1 MAVTCSFCG
10 TENRAVAKF
19 CIECIGP
26 LSPDFEPTQVL
37 SRPGPADGSAPKDLP
52 TAFADF
58 SAAPPPPKPL
68 PPAIARRTANAE
80 PRKGLWL
87 SVAAFAITLAIA
99 AGGWMI
105 AGAGGWYIY
114 SAAKVLPETEP
125 SKLVVTALPAA
136 EPAAQLIPV
145 EDAAAPGSQ
154 SAGAAPGTE
163 DALKSPSSSSSVV
176 PVTALAPAPSSTPTP
191 SPRPAT
197 PATPAT
203 SAMPA
208 PPAAQILAQGPS
220 TPPGA
225 TPPSRAVS
233 PPRSRPAAAAPRDT
247 ARSSANALGQ
257 CAELGF
263 LARSRCMVAQ
273 CAKAEHRAAPACE
286 PVWAQQRLM
295 EEKRNPIMA
304 N

>member
-1 MAVTCSFCG
+1 MAVICSFCG
-10 TENRAVAKF
+10 TENRAVARF

-37 SRPGPADGSAPKDLP
+37 SRSGSADGNASTGLP

-58 SAAPPPPKPL
+58 AAASGPTEPL
-68 PPAIARRTANAE
+68 APAIARRATNAE

-114 SAAKVLPETEP
+114 SAGKVLPETEP
-125 SKLVVTALPAA
+125 KPLVVAALPAA

-145 EDAAAPGSQ
+145 ENAAAPASQ
-154 SAGAAPGTE
+154 QVDVEPRTVGALE
-163 DALKSPSSSSSVV
+163 SPAASSSVPLAASLV
-176 PVTALAPAPSSTPTP
+176 PVPPPASTPTP

-197 PATPAT
+197 PAT
-203 SAMPA
+203 SALPV
-208 PPAAQILAQGPS
+208 PPAAQLLAQAPA
-220 TPPGA
+220 TAPPA
-225 TPPSRAVS
+225 SPPTRAVP
-233 PPRSRPAAAAPRDT
+233 PPRPRPAAAAPRDT
-247 ARSSANALGQ
+247 VRPGNPLAQ

-273 CAKAEHRAAPACE
+273 CARAEHRATPACE